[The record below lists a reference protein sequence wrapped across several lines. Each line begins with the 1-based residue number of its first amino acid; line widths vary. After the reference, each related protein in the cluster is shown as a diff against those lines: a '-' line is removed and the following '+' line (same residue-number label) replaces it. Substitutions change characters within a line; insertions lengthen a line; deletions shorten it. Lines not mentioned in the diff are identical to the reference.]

1 MPDERRSGDSGKWDE
16 IISHMATQT
25 AETKNMGAN
34 IKEMKD
40 NMGTTN
46 ILELRNK
53 VGEHSTFINRLKGGG
68 VVIIGG
74 WAAIKLYL
82 SNLPKLL
89 AGAGG

>member
-1 MPDERRSGDSGKWDE
+1 MPPQEERRADDSGRWDQ

-25 AETKNMGAN
+25 AETKNMGSD

-68 VVIIGG
+68 VVIVGG

-82 SNLPKLL
+82 SNLLG
-89 AGAGG
+89 GAGG